1 MKKLTVHSESLYILS
16 ILLLSLAVAILSA
29 ADFGVS
35 MIVAPAYILSEA
47 TGFLSFGQ
55 AEYVIQAVLFIVFCI
70 VVKKFKWIY
79 FSSFLTCLI
88 YGAVLDLWRLIPF
101 FNPAITAPGSMDL
114 WLRIV
119 MFIIGELLTAFSV
132 ALSFKSYF
140 YPQVYDFFV
149 KGVSEKYSIK
159 RSVFKTC
166 FDISMLV
173 AGTAMTLIIFGKFI
187 GIGVGTLIIAAING
201 TLIGLFGKLIDKFF
215 TVKPFF
221 PKLEIKFEILS

>member
-79 FSSFLTCLI
+79 LSSFLTCII

-119 MFIIGELLTAFSV
+119 MFIVGELLTAFSI

-140 YPQVYDFFV
+140 FV
-149 KGVSEKYSIK
+149 K
-159 RSVFKTC
+159 R
-166 FDISMLV
+166 
-173 AGTAMTLIIFGKFI
+173 
-187 GIGVGTLIIAAING
+187 GIYIN
-201 TLIGLFGKLIDKFF
+201 TF
-215 TVKPFF
+215 
-221 PKLEIKFEILS
+221 